1 MPSLAERAR
10 RIGRLGGAAPT
21 DGEGR
26 GAAAEDGSEGRA
38 SAEEARPRASLERAR
53 SARASRLRLGRLVG
67 GDREDG
73 EDSSDQDNGGM
84 GAFFSQLLEGRFD
97 RLRQRREEQQ
107 GAGGG
112 GGVAASPTNPL
123 SHLRDYDARRVYANA
138 TCPICLEDDVN
149 PIVAL
154 PCGHPMCEDCF
165 RQLGGYLGCDKDKLV
180 ASEGMTEVDP
190 DEDDGDDEA
199 EGPLQVGRRRTR
211 SRDLDDEADGMRG
224 NSWAYGLGRDS
235 DTSSVRR
242 ELWSVTENN
251 LTREETYPIGTRVYP
266 EMRGG
271 VIVHKKVEGTDA
283 WPVVF
288 KSLNG
293 EEERY
298 NIPSGASQIVPDGR
312 GGVYFLEPHGTSPD
326 LATVSYQD
334 SFYSAVAAV
343 PSSSQLYYNGAGKVW
358 AYVDREGNEIDEDGH
373 GALSDGLWLVGPR
386 PGSPQRIGETNTG
399 CSDGYADTDGNGGL
413 WYIEEVGESGDR
425 ICHVRPGGAVEHIPL
440 WFESGTSVIG
450 CNSSSGV
457 FVTVPYETHDD
468 DSYFPQ

>member
-1 MPSLAERAR
+1 MDMFREM
-10 RIGRLGGAAPT
+10 I
-21 DGEGR
+21 EGR
-26 GAAAEDGSEGRA
+26 
-38 SAEEARPRASLERAR
+38 
-53 SARASRLRLGRLVG
+53 
-67 GDREDG
+67 
-73 EDSSDQDNGGM
+73 M
-84 GAFFSQLLEGRFD
+84 D

-112 GGVAASPTNPL
+112 SGGPTNPL
-123 SHLRDYDARRVYANA
+123 SHLRDYDARRVYAAA

-180 ASEGMTEVDP
+180 AAEGMTAVDA
-190 DEDDGDDEA
+190 DDDDGDGGDDA
-199 EGPLQVGRRRTR
+199 EPPRARRRRTR
-211 SRDLDDEADGMRG
+211 SRDLDDEADGVRG
-224 NSWAYGLGRDS
+224 NSWAYGLGRDG

-251 LTREETYPIGTRVYP
+251 LTREDTYPLGTKVYP

-271 VIVHKKVEGTDA
+271 VIVHKRVEGTDA

-298 NIPSGASQIVPDGR
+298 NVPSGASQIVPDGR
-312 GGVYFLEPHGTSPD
+312 GGVYFLEPHGTSRD
-326 LATVSYQD
+326 LVTVSYQD

-343 PSSSQLYYNGAGKVW
+343 PSTSRLYYNGAGKVW
-358 AYVDREGNEIDEDGH
+358 AYVDREGREVDEDGH

-386 PGSPQRIGETNTG
+386 PGSPQRVGDTNSG

-413 WYIEEVGESGDR
+413 WYMDEVGDEGDR
-425 ICHVRPGGAVEHIPL
+425 ICNVRPSGAVEVVPL

-457 FVTVPYETHDD
+457 FVTVPYEPHDD
-468 DSYFPQ
+468 DSYFPQVQLEWVCKRGGEWERSALGDFPKDAKFSSDGSARGLWAIAVDDENDEQTLWKVDREGRLENMHSWPLPFRTTVMLSG